1 MTKVERNRARSR
13 YEIVVDGQVAGVAD
27 YRESGTTVVS
37 PHTEI
42 AASMRG
48 RRLAAKLVRAALDD
62 VRDTNRSVIPRCWF
76 VAQFIHDHPEYH
88 DLHSA

>member
-1 MTKVERNRARSR
+1 
-13 YEIVVDGQVAGVAD
+13 
-27 YRESGTTVVS
+27 
-37 PHTEI
+37 
-42 AASMRG
+42 MRG

-76 VAQFIHDHPEYH
+76 VEKFIHDHPEYH

>member
-27 YRESGTTVVS
+27 YRESGTTVVF

-48 RRLAAKLVRAALDD
+48 RGLAAKLVRAALDA
-62 VRDTNRSVIPRCWF
+62 VRATARSVRPRSWS
-76 VAQFIHDHPEYH
+76 VAQVIHDHPEH
-88 DLHSA
+88 PALHSA

>member
-1 MTKVERNRARSR
+1 VRVLATRSSSTDRSPELPTIVRAGPPSCFRTLR
-13 YEIVVDGQVAGVAD
+13 F
-27 YRESGTTVVS
+27 
-37 PHTEI
+37 

-62 VRDTNRSVIPRCWF
+62 VRDTNQSVIPRCWF